1 MRLSPL
7 FWESV
12 QPLHFPLWL
21 DQRLSL
27 RLGLHLSRTLIFL
40 MHAETTNFTN
50 LTNYFWRRY
59 SLCTQPTDAVRRVQ
73 RLCVIYRCCASRTG
87 AVHDPQRLCAVY
99 SICGREAFSFRSIQP
114 QIIANQK
121 EAGRPTGRPASFTVM
136 GRPSAR
142 PTWWG
147 WPGSHPPGGH
157 ELMQKAVANRPLAG
171 TGQPTQYATEYR
183 CPARWTSCE
192 CSTRCSASGLHSC
205 IRCARKPATIR

>member
-73 RLCVIYRCCASRTG
+73 RLCVIHRCCAPRTEAVRDLQMLCVAYRCCTRSTE
-87 AVHDPQRLCAVY
+87 AVRRVQHLWTRGVLLSIYSTPNHRQPKGGGTTHRSPRLFYCDGQTECPPYLV
-99 SICGREAFSFRSIQP
+99 G
-114 QIIANQK
+114 
-121 EAGRPTGRPASFTVM
+121 M
-136 GRPSAR
+136 AR
-142 PTWWG
+142 IT
-147 WPGSHPPGGH
+147 
-157 ELMQKAVANRPLAG
+157 
-171 TGQPTQYATEYR
+171 
-183 CPARWTSCE
+183 
-192 CSTRCSASGLHSC
+192 STR
-205 IRCARKPATIR
+205 RP